1 MMSFTEIIKLS
12 FQSVRSNLLRSVLT
26 LMIIAF
32 GIMALVGILTA
43 IDSVVFSLS
52 DNLSGLGANSYSIYP
67 KGNAARGNR
76 RGVIQKRGE
85 SITYDQAFAFKER
98 FGTGGKV
105 AVSSDGTGA
114 STIKYEDEKTN
125 PNVRIKGID
134 DNYLNVQSYTIEA
147 GRDFSE
153 VEFETG
159 ANKAIIGQDIV
170 KSLFGDNPERAI
182 GKDIYVGSLKYKVN
196 GVLKAKGSSMNQ
208 SGDRIILVPLVNLK
222 RVYATNKQNY
232 DINVGVYNT
241 TDMDESVS
249 EATGLFRTIRK
260 TPLSQD
266 DDFEIFKSDGL
277 ISIIKENT
285 QNLRLGT
292 VVIGLMTLLGAAIG
306 LMNIMLVSV
315 TERTKEIG
323 IAKAL
328 GATQQTILR
337 QFLTEAV
344 LICQFG
350 GLVGIFLGVLIGFGV
365 AKAMNGTFHIPWL
378 WMLLGIVT
386 CFIVGIISGWYPA
399 MKAAK
404 MDPIESLRYE

>member
-1 MMSFTEIIKLS
+1 
-12 FQSVRSNLLRSVLT
+12 VLT

-52 DNLSGLGANSYSIYP
+52 DNFSGLGANSYSIYP
-67 KGNAARGNR
+67 KGNAVRGNR
-76 RGVIQKRGE
+76 KGMMAKRGE
-85 SITYDQAFAFKER
+85 PISFDEALTFKER
-98 FGTGGKV
+98 FETSGKV
-105 AVSSDGTGA
+105 AISSDGTGV

-134 DNYLNVQSYTIEA
+134 DNYLTVQAYTIEA

-170 KSLFGDNPERAI
+170 KSLFRDNPERAI

-196 GVLKAKGSSMNQ
+196 GVLKSKGSSMSQ
-208 SGDRIILVPLVNLK
+208 SADRIVLVPLVNLK
-222 RVYATNKQNY
+222 RNYASAKQNY

-241 TDMDESVS
+241 ADMEESVS
-249 EATGLFRTIRK
+249 EAKGLFRTVRK
-260 TPLSQD
+260 TPLSQE

-328 GATQQTILR
+328 GATQKTILT

-344 LICQFG
+344 LICQVG

-378 WMLLGIVT
+378 WMLLGVVT

-399 MKAAK
+399 RKAAK
-404 MDPIESLRYE
+404 LDPIESLRYE